1 MKVYLVYYSVP
12 YEGPYL
18 CGVYSSL
25 DLAVQNGQSPKRYI
39 EERTLD
45 SIQPAKT
52 NYPKAVTFL
61 NPDEFY
67 ETTYVYTCGN

>member
-12 YEGPYL
+12 YEGPEV

-39 EERTLD
+39 VERTLD
-45 SIQPAKT
+45 SSQPAKT
-52 NYPKAVTFL
+52 YYSKAVKFS
-61 NPDEFY
+61 NPDDLCEI
-67 ETTYVYTCGN
+67 TYVYTCWN

>member
-1 MKVYLVYYSVP
+1 MKLYLVYYRVP
-12 YEGPYL
+12 YEGPEL

-25 DLAVQNGQSPKRYI
+25 DLAVQNGQCSRRYI

-45 SIQPAKT
+45 SSQPAKT
-52 NYPKAVTFL
+52 YYSKTVTFS
-61 NPDEFY
+61 NPDEVW